1 MVYLRFFLLLFFG
14 LRANIISS
22 EQEQPCQVKVIQECL
37 DHSLGLLEAIE
48 SGNERLLI
56 EKCDS
61 LQVSQLFENP
71 CPLLHEL

>member
-14 LRANIISS
+14 FRANIISS
-22 EQEQPCQVKVIQECL
+22 EQDQSCQVKVIQECL

-61 LQVSQLFENP
+61 LQVS
-71 CPLLHEL
+71 PLTWSKKVPAM

>member
-14 LRANIISS
+14 LRVNIISS
-22 EQEQPCQVKVIQECL
+22 EQEQSCQVKVFQECL

-61 LQVSQLFENP
+61 LQVS
-71 CPLLHEL
+71 PLARSKKVPAI

>member
-22 EQEQPCQVKVIQECL
+22 EQDQSCQVKVIQECL

-61 LQVSQLFENP
+61 LQVS
-71 CPLLHEL
+71 PLAWSKEVPAI

>member
-1 MVYLRFFLLLFFG
+1 M
-14 LRANIISS
+14 
-22 EQEQPCQVKVIQECL
+22 KVIQECL

-61 LQVSQLFENP
+61 LQVSPLAWSKKVPAIQGPVYLEKT
-71 CPLLHEL
+71 CPG

>member
-22 EQEQPCQVKVIQECL
+22 EQDQSCQVKVIQECL

-61 LQVSQLFENP
+61 LQVS
-71 CPLLHEL
+71 PLAWSKKVPAM

>member
-1 MVYLRFFLLLFFG
+1 MVYLRFFLPLFFG

-22 EQEQPCQVKVIQECL
+22 EQDQSCQVKVIQECL
-37 DHSLGLLEAIE
+37 DHSLGLLEAME

-61 LQVSQLFENP
+61 LQVR
-71 CPLLHEL
+71 PLAWSKKVPAI